1 MLFIFHLFLESVINI
16 NASSSGRNSG
26 VAIWCAKRAV
36 HEGPSLWGQDE
47 PCVGTDGGALL
58 ELLHMG
64 LLQPCYATGQKEA
77 KILYLGFNWLWISH
91 GETPRGRKMH

>member
-16 NASSSGRNSG
+16 DASSSGRNSG
-26 VAIWCAKRAV
+26 VAIWCARRAV
-36 HEGPSLWGQDE
+36 HEGPSLWYQD
-47 PCVGTDGGALL
+47 GALL

-77 KILYLGFNWLWISH
+77 KILYLGFNWLWISY